1 MSYTLCLIWSFLLA
15 AACGRTRP
23 RDYEQRD
30 YYAVEVSS
38 PEQLSAALLS
48 MDAELEH
55 PFGELDNHYL
65 VSVPKGTASG
75 LKKRSSAIRLAER
88 QVPRQRHKRSEI
100 PVFDKSLFPQGSS
113 ESTEVED
120 LKSYIAK
127 VQETLSINDPMFSE
141 QWHLYNTRDRGHD
154 MNITGVWQQGITGK
168 NTVVALVDDGI
179 DMNSRDIAPNYYA
192 AGSYDFNDHNPV
204 PSPKL
209 SDDKHGTRCA
219 GEIAAVRNDVCGIGV
234 AYEGKV
240 SGLRILS
247 GRITDVDEAIALN
260 YDFHNNLIYS
270 CSWGPPDDGK
280 SMEGP
285 SVLIRRAIVNGILN
299 GRNGKGSIFVF
310 ASGNGAVYDDNCNF
324 DGYTNSIFSITIGG
338 IDRLDFHPYYSEL
351 CASQLAVTYSSG
363 AGDYIHTTDVGED
376 SCSARHGGTSAAA
389 PLGAAVFALVLSI
402 RPDLGW
408 RDMQYLC
415 AETAVPFNL
424 EDDDWQDT
432 VHGRR
437 FNHKFGFGKI
447 DAFAMVEKAKLWKN
461 VKSQAWY
468 HSIIAGVDEELGTE
482 PHQQITS
489 YLDIDEETLDT
500 ANLARV
506 EHVTVT
512 VNIEHHR
519 RGDVTIDLISPNGII
534 SNLATARRHD
544 ASSEGF
550 EEWTLMT
557 VKHWGE
563 SGVGQWRLVV
573 GDHDHPEA
581 TGIFKNW
588 RMTLWGECRDESKA
602 VPLSMPG
609 DPTSDDG
616 STGDDQAPTVT
627 KPVDVTTGAPPVRPD
642 LTAIPSSGM
651 PPPRPVLTKI
661 KPPGEG
667 THLSVPTTII
677 QPLPEEE
684 TVLSSKFDWRSKQ
697 ALWLYSAIAAIMIF
711 MSGIGVWILLQRR
724 RSQKVNR
731 DDYEFKELRNGS
743 HGSSNVNSAESNNA
757 AANDLY
763 DAFRVSEDLTDSDRD
778 SVDELQ
784 PLTK

>member
-1 MSYTLCLIWSFLLA
+1 MMYKLALQCFLLVA
-15 AACGRTRP
+15 NVHGRTQP
-23 RDYEQRD
+23 RDYESKD
-30 YYAVEVSS
+30 YYAIEVPSR
-38 PEQLSAALLS
+38 EQLEAAISS
-48 MDAELEH
+48 MGAELEH
-55 PFGELDNHYL
+55 PFGELENHYL
-65 VSVPKGTASG
+65 VSVPKGSTSSMR
-75 LKKRSSAIRLAER
+75 KRSTSIHLAAQ

-100 PVFDKSLFPQGSS
+100 PVFDESLFPQGSP
-113 ESTEVED
+113 EVEEGQD
-120 LKSYIAK
+120 LRQYITR
-127 VQETLSINDPMFSE
+127 VQDALGIHDPMFPE

-154 MNITGVWQQGITGK
+154 INVTGVWEQGITGK
-168 NTVVALVDDGI
+168 DTVVALVDDGI
-179 DMNSRDIAPNYYA
+179 DMNSRDIAANYYA

-209 SDDKHGTRCA
+209 SDDNHGTRCA
-219 GEIAAVRNDVCGIGV
+219 GEIAAVRNDVCGLGV

-247 GRITDVDEAIALN
+247 GRITDADEAIALN

-280 SMEGP
+280 SMEAP
-285 SVLIRRAIVNGILN
+285 SLLIQRSIVNGILN

-351 CASQLAVTYSSG
+351 CAPQLAVTYSSG
-363 AGDYIHTTDVGED
+363 AGDYIHTTDVGE
-376 SCSARHGGTSAAA
+376 STCSARHGGTSAAA
-389 PLGAAVFALVLSI
+389 PLGAGIFALVLSV

-415 AETAVPFNL
+415 AETAIPFNL
-424 EDDDWQDT
+424 EDDDWHDT
-432 VHGRR
+432 VNGRK
-437 FNHKFGFGKI
+437 FNHKFGFGKL
-447 DAFAMVEKAKLWKN
+447 DAFAMVEKAKTWKN
-461 VKSQAWY
+461 VKAQAWY
-468 HSIIAGVDEELGTE
+468 HSINANVDEELGTE

-489 YLDIDEETLDT
+489 YLDIDESALKA
-500 ANLARV
+500 ANLARI
-506 EHVTVT
+506 EHITVT
-512 VNIEHHR
+512 VNIDHHR

-550 EEWTLMT
+550 VEWTLMT

-563 SGVGQWRLVV
+563 SGIGQWRLVV

-581 TGIFKNW
+581 TGKFKNW
-588 RMTLWGECRDESKA
+588 RMTLWGESEDESKA

-609 DPTSDDG
+609 DIDSEDSSADG
-616 STGDDQAPTVT
+616 EDHKATVT
-627 KPVDVTTGAPPVRPD
+627 VPVEVTTGVPPVRPD
-642 LTAIPSSGM
+642 LTAIPTSGL
-651 PPPRPVLTKI
+651 PPSRPVVTKI
-661 KPPGEG
+661 KPPTED
-667 THLSVPTTII
+667 THVAVPTTII
-677 QPLPEEE
+677 QPLPEENP
-684 TVLSSKFDWRSKQ
+684 VSSKFDWRSKQ
-697 ALWLYSAIAAIMIF
+697 AVWLYSAIFAILIF

-724 RSQKVNR
+724 QNRLTNR
-731 DDYEFKELRNGS
+731 DDYEFKELRSGS
-743 HGSSNVNSAESNNA
+743 GGSANVKSTEATDA

-763 DAFRVSEDLTDSDRD
+763 DAFRVSDDLSESDRD
-778 SVDELQ
+778 SLEELH